1 MIASCLQ
8 QVLGSFIM
16 FEITWPDVVLS
27 GIEFLKNAGDFIQ
40 IDLLEIPGL
49 SCPWA
54 SYSFETKFHVSMV
67 TPLVISVMLMMPVP
81 VAWFLAREDEK
92 KRNLHQ
98 NSQPVDVAGGGF
110 GQPQQIG
117 SQDFGSGGFG
127 QPPGFGQPQ
136 QIGSQDFGSGG
147 FGQPPGYGQS
157 VQPGFGQPGYGG
169 PPPGFAQPGYGRGG
183 DFGGGG
189 FGQSQS
195 YAPQQ
200 ETTSAE
206 EDINS
211 AEEDINWRLRYE
223 KTVNTFM
230 NNIMCVHSCDLFVQ
244 LSFILTVKA
253 CVHV

>member
-8 QVLGSFIM
+8 QVLGSFII

-49 SCPWA
+49 ACPWA
-54 SYSFETKFHVSMV
+54 SYSYETKFHVSMA

-98 NSQPVDVAGGGF
+98 NSQPVDVAGG
-110 GQPQQIG
+110 
-117 SQDFGSGGFG
+117 
-127 QPPGFGQPQ
+127 GFGQPQ

>member
-8 QVLGSFIM
+8 QVLGSFII
-16 FEITWPDVVLS
+16 FEITWPGVVLS
-27 GIEFLKNAGDFIQ
+27 GIEFLKNVGDFIQ

-54 SYSFETKFHVSMV
+54 SYSYETKFHVSMA

-81 VAWFLAREDEK
+81 VAWFLAREDKK

-110 GQPQQIG
+110 GQPQQFG
-117 SQDFGSGGFG
+117 SQDFGSV
-127 QPPGFGQPQ
+127 
-136 QIGSQDFGSGG
+136 G
-147 FGQPPGYGQS
+147 FGQPPGYGQPQYGGQPMQHGYG
-157 VQPGFGQPGYGG
+157 QPGFGG
-169 PPPGFAQPGYGRGG
+169 PPPGYAQRGYGQ
-183 DFGGGG
+183 GGG
-189 FGQSQS
+189 FVGGGFAQQQS

-200 ETTSAE
+200 ETISAE

-223 KTVNTFM
+223 KTVDTFM
-230 NNIMCVHSCDLFVQ
+230 NNIMCVHSCDVLVL
-244 LSFILTVKA
+244 LSFILTVEV